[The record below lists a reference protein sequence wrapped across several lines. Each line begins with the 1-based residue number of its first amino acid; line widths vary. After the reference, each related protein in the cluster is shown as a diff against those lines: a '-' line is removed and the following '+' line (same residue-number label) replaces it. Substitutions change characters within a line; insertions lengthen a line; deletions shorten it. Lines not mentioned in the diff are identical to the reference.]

1 MGNSESVQSSLKYGH
16 RLIKS
21 KSKGGKSIKNI
32 KSKKSKKNNSNLPF
46 TKSPRLNIC
55 TKYVEVGCAKCGND
69 IECYSETDRETIDSI
84 LQSDWF
90 CLPSGNGPNGKTCA
104 NQPCGNNGGNYI
116 VRNRRKILSAL
127 KLQNARTEK
136 RCLILLGIRFVLM
149 FCLATLTLSLI
160 AAKMI
165 NVTLAQIPVLI
176 AVAMALTIAVVQ
188 ANQ

>member
-1 MGNSESVQSSLKYGH
+1 MDQMGRLVLISHVETTEEIILSL
-16 RLIKS
+16 
-21 KSKGGKSIKNI
+21 
-32 KSKKSKKNNSNLPF
+32 
-46 TKSPRLNIC
+46 
-55 TKYVEVGCAKCGND
+55 
-69 IECYSETDRETIDSI
+69 
-84 LQSDWF
+84 
-90 CLPSGNGPNGKTCA
+90 
-104 NQPCGNNGGNYI
+104 
-116 VRNRRKILSAL
+116 RNRRKILSAL